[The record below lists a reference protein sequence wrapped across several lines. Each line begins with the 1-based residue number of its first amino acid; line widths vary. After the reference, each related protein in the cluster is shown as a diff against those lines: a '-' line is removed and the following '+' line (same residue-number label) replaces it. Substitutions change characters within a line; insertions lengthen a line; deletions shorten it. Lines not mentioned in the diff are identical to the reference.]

1 MGLSIAEDITKASH
15 SSFTLPF
22 LFFPK
27 EQRNALQTVYAFCRQ
42 TDDIVDE
49 EPNETKRI
57 AMLTKWRDE
66 LGNALDGKSE
76 YILLNQLSATAAT
89 FSIPVQHFYELIAG
103 VEMDLNKKRYETFEE
118 LKEYCYHVASS
129 VGLMCLGIFG
139 TRNKQTK
146 QYAVTLGVALQLT
159 NIIRDVHADAQQG
172 RIYLPQEDLKRFN
185 YTEDELLH
193 NVYNSNFIA
202 LMNYESQRA
211 QEYYDFAKHLLPP
224 EDKRSMFAAKIMER
238 IYFHTLI
245 RIKKFRYNVFERKLS
260 LPKYLQ
266 FLIAAKYWIQLRLL
280 G

>member
-172 RIYLPQEDLKRFN
+172 RIYLPLEDLKRFN